1 MATLEKRITA
11 LESRASSTTIGP
23 FFVHFV
29 GLDTKDS
36 EIERITRGDQ
46 EWQRQPIETE
56 QELTERAKREAPP
69 PKDGCS
75 TVFMCW

>member
-1 MATLEKRITA
+1 MATLEKRIAA
-11 LESRASSTTIGP
+11 LEKTKPTTIGP

-36 EIERITRGDQ
+36 EIERITKGEH
-46 EWQRQPIETE
+46 EWQRQPGETE
-56 QELTERAKREAPP
+56 QELKERAKQEAPP